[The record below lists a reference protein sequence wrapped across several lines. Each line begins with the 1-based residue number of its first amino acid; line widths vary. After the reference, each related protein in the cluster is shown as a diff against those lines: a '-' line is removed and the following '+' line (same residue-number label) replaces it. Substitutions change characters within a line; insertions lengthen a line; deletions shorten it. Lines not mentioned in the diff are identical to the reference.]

1 MVNQAIMSVV
11 IGGALS
17 LALSAPLVIH
27 QYRRF
32 GRFSAG
38 RAAWSVGAV
47 VYLTALI
54 AYTLFPLPDMSA
66 EYCAHRPHE
75 FLLDPTAYFSD
86 MARHLAGQPLQTAL
100 ASWDVRQMVLNVALF
115 APLGLL
121 CGDFLEWGALR
132 SLATG
137 FGVSLA
143 IELTQYTG
151 NWGLAPCQ
159 YRVADI
165 NDLITNTVGT
175 GVGIGIVTSN
185 NDSELPTTTP
195 VVTITSTPSG
205 SPSSPQSSPSQ
216 APSSQDP
223 SSAPVLE
230 QSQAPQQPVEVQSAP
245 EQTTGPEPEKNIV
258 ERIIDTLASI
268 PQWVIDQ
275 FTHQDPPAEP
285 EQTTPPSES
294 PSQTPTNSA
303 PSPTNSAPST
313 SSDPSKAPSSEASS
327 SASPN
332 EAPSS
337 GGTTPKC
344 RIKMEWKDKEGKTH
358 QVYYAD
364 VDCTNPTPTPQP
376 HGGTSDS
383 PPDADPTDLTC
394 TLITTQ
400 EEESTATPS
409 SQHPIQC
416 PPVPR

>member
-1 MVNQAIMSVV
+1 MGISDELRDLA
-11 IGGALS
+11 ATPPEAT
-17 LALSAPLVIH
+17 ALSA
-27 QYRRF
+27 
-32 GRFSAG
+32 
-38 RAAWSVGAV
+38 
-47 VYLTALI
+47 
-54 AYTLFPLPDMSA
+54 
-66 EYCAHRPHE
+66 
-75 FLLDPTAYFSD
+75 
-86 MARHLAGQPLQTAL
+86 
-100 ASWDVRQMVLNVALF
+100 
-115 APLGLL
+115 
-121 CGDFLEWGALR
+121 
-132 SLATG
+132 SLADQAVG
-137 FGVSLA
+137 FAVRA
-143 IELTQYTG
+143 R
-151 NWGLAPCQ
+151 
-159 YRVADI
+159 RVAHLKVAAAI
-165 NDLITNTVGT
+165 SAVTIAAA

-185 NDSELPTTTP
+185 DDSELPTTTP

-358 QVYYAD
+358 RVYYAD

>member
-1 MVNQAIMSVV
+1 MVNQAILSVV

-175 GVGIGIVTSN
+175 GVGIGIAALTPRLVASADHLAAHRGEARPVTRGRRLLGMAL
-185 NDSELPTTTP
+185 DGLYWTWAALLGMACGAVAWTGVHGLPMNTRL
-195 VVTITSTPSG
+195 IH
-205 SPSSPQSSPSQ
+205 
-216 APSSQDP
+216 
-223 SSAPVLE
+223 
-230 QSQAPQQPVEVQSAP
+230 P
-245 EQTTGPEPEKNIV
+245 EQVVPWGLVGAMAAELGVIVVPALVGSGASLGQRTVYLRPAPAARPRLVARAMAVGGLQCLLTVPLPALACLWATAAVVAALVDVRGMSGLLTGCRFVDARVGATEQGP
-258 ERIIDTLASI
+258 A
-268 PQWVIDQ
+268 
-275 FTHQDPPAEP
+275 AEP
-285 EQTTPPSES
+285 AAEP
-294 PSQTPTNSA
+294 A
-303 PSPTNSAPST
+303 GA
-313 SSDPSKAPSSEASS
+313 
-327 SASPN
+327 
-332 EAPSS
+332 
-337 GGTTPKC
+337 GG
-344 RIKMEWKDKEGKTH
+344 R
-358 QVYYAD
+358 
-364 VDCTNPTPTPQP
+364 
-376 HGGTSDS
+376 
-383 PPDADPTDLTC
+383 
-394 TLITTQ
+394 
-400 EEESTATPS
+400 
-409 SQHPIQC
+409 
-416 PPVPR
+416 

>member
-1 MVNQAIMSVV
+1 MVNQAILSVV

-175 GVGIGIVTSN
+175 GVGIGITA
-185 NDSELPTTTP
+185 LTP
-195 VVTITSTPSG
+195 RLVASADHLAAHRERKSTRLNSSHLHG
-205 SPSSPQSSPSQ
+205 SPM
-216 APSSQDP
+216 P
-223 SSAPVLE
+223 SSA
-230 QSQAPQQPVEVQSAP
+230 
-245 EQTTGPEPEKNIV
+245 
-258 ERIIDTLASI
+258 
-268 PQWVIDQ
+268 
-275 FTHQDPPAEP
+275 
-285 EQTTPPSES
+285 
-294 PSQTPTNSA
+294 
-303 PSPTNSAPST
+303 
-313 SSDPSKAPSSEASS
+313 
-327 SASPN
+327 
-332 EAPSS
+332 
-337 GGTTPKC
+337 
-344 RIKMEWKDKEGKTH
+344 
-358 QVYYAD
+358 
-364 VDCTNPTPTPQP
+364 
-376 HGGTSDS
+376 
-383 PPDADPTDLTC
+383 
-394 TLITTQ
+394 
-400 EEESTATPS
+400 
-409 SQHPIQC
+409 
-416 PPVPR
+416 